1 MLNIGISITK
11 NIEKYNS
18 LINYMISN
26 NKFLKGKITPVFLP
40 TDNDIK
46 NNIKNLDILLTYNIN
61 KNYFNDKS
69 NNLKWIHLGNA
80 GVDNSLFEEVIKS
93 NVIITNSRGIN
104 SVPVSEFVLSAIL
117 FFSKNFSDC
126 LKFKKNKKWTQ
137 WEIAKKNE
145 TLENKTLGI
154 IGYGA
159 IGKAIAKKV
168 KAFNMNV
175 IGIKRL
181 QRKKEIKLYIDELL
195 PINKLDYLLSNS
207 DYIVISCPLTPLTKE
222 LINKEKL
229 NLISKNSYLINIS
242 RGEIVDEKNLIIQ
255 LKNKLIKGAALDVFH
270 NEPLNSKSELFNL
283 KNVFLSP
290 HISGNYKKYQNKVV
304 DAFSNNLIKFINNKT
319 LKNRICKKRLY

>member
-26 NKFLKGKITPVFLP
+26 NKFLKEKITPVFLP

-80 GVDNSLFEEVIKS
+80 GVDNSLFDEVIKS
-93 NVIITNSRGIN
+93 NIIITNSRGIN

-168 KAFNMNV
+168 KALNMNV

-207 DYIVISCPLTPLTKE
+207 DYIVISCPLTPLTKK

-242 RGEIVDEKNLIIQ
+242 RGKIIDEKKLIVQ
-255 LKNKLIKGAALDVFH
+255 LKNKLIKGAALDVFY

-283 KNVFLSP
+283 ENVFLSP
-290 HISGNYKKYQNKVV
+290 HISGNYKEYQNKVIDV
-304 DAFSNNLIKFINNKT
+304 FSNNLIKFINNKT
-319 LKNRICKKRLY
+319 LKNRICKKQLY

>member
-1 MLNIGISITK
+1 MLNIGVSITK
-11 NIEKYNS
+11 NIEKYNF
-18 LINYMISN
+18 LINYMLSN
-26 NKFLKGKITPVFLP
+26 NKFLKNKINPIFLP

-46 NNIKNLDILLTYNIN
+46 KKIKDLDVLLTYNIN
-61 KNYFNDKS
+61 KKYFTNKN

-80 GVDNSLFEEVIKS
+80 GVDNSLFKEVIKS
-93 NVIITNSRGIN
+93 NIIITNSRGIN
-104 SVPVSEFVLSAIL
+104 SIPVSEFVLSIIL
-117 FFSKNFSDC
+117 FFSKKFSDC

-168 KAFNMNV
+168 RAFNMNV

-181 QRKKEIKLYIDELL
+181 QKKKEAKLYIDELL

-242 RGEIVDEKNLIIQ
+242 RGKIVDEKNLIIQ
-255 LKNKLIKGAALDVFH
+255 LKNKLIKGAALDVFY
-270 NEPLNSKSELFNL
+270 NEPLDSNSELFKL

-290 HISGNYKKYQNKVV
+290 HISGNYKEYQNKVV